1 MKISRSELI
10 KQYIDSFP
18 VLPHTATRL
27 MEVTSDPESSAE
39 NVVEAIET
47 DQSLSLT
54 VLKIANSALF
64 GRPKK
69 VDSLKLAVVTLG
81 FDEVHRIALTKALI
95 NSFGKIP
102 KQYKFFI
109 DKFWEHSFVCG
120 MAAKRIA
127 QSQYVAPDI
136 AFMGGLIHDVG
147 KLIMFEAFGGDYDP
161 CLWMTSLSDEGNLLD
176 ELRQFSF
183 THDMIGGQL
192 LRKWLFPDSLL
203 AAVGNHHH
211 PGDAPKEKQGVAYI
225 IQLADMLS
233 FYCCN
238 PEWLGGEDIL
248 TAIRTS
254 APDIQSGWQDFGMV
268 WDDDT
273 VSEWFNWLLDNH
285 GQGSNLKKAYA
296 V

>member
-27 MEVTSDPESSAE
+27 MEVTSDPDSSAE

-102 KQYKFFI
+102 KKHKFFI
-109 DKFWEHSFVCG
+109 DKFWEHSFACA

-127 QSQYVAPDI
+127 QSQYIAPDI

-147 KLIMFEAFGGDYDP
+147 KLIMFETFSGDYDP
-161 CLWMTSLSDEGNLLD
+161 ALWMVSLSNEANLLD

-192 LRKWLFPDSLL
+192 LKKWLFPDSLL

-211 PGDAPKEKQGVAYI
+211 PEQAPKEKQGLAYI
-225 IQLADMLS
+225 IQLADMLA
-233 FYCCN
+233 FYSCH
-238 PEWLGGEDIL
+238 PEWLEDEDIL
-248 TAIRTS
+248 TAIRNS
-254 APDIQSGWQDFGMV
+254 APDIHAGWQDFGMP
-268 WDDDT
+268 WNDAE
-273 VSEWFNWLLDNH
+273 VSAWFDWLQDN
-285 GQGSNLKKAYA
+285 QGLGSKLKKAYA